1 MLTYQK
7 VIDVWQNNGA
17 VVAKLFSW
25 LRNKESSVQ
34 DGEPRAPCST
44 GYRKVTFCL
53 PSCGET
59 GESLTI
65 QTSYFRD
72 YDIDVKSEGFTRCSP
87 KDYMDWEKDEKK
99 EEENE
104 VSHVVQPM
112 KAIIELLQ
120 KVLGETVPPVTSHFF
135 IWLCYFFPNESNLN
149 EAHRLNFK
157 DAIKNMQ
164 PSLTSAQAAIS
175 EFHNYLQ
182 TATKV
187 QKLMSKWGVIS
198 TFSPSIP
205 EL

>member
-1 MLTYQK
+1 
-7 VIDVWQNNGA
+7 
-17 VVAKLFSW
+17 
-25 LRNKESSVQ
+25 
-34 DGEPRAPCST
+34 
-44 GYRKVTFCL
+44 
-53 PSCGET
+53 
-59 GESLTI
+59 
-65 QTSYFRD
+65 
-72 YDIDVKSEGFTRCSP
+72 
-87 KDYMDWEKDEKK
+87 MDREEDEKKK

-104 VSHVVQPM
+104 VTRAVQPM

-120 KVLGETVPPVTSHFF
+120 KELGETIPPVTSHFF
-135 IWLCYFFPNESNLN
+135 IWLCFFFPNESNLN

>member
-1 MLTYQK
+1 METSTSNPKVLPAALQK
-7 VIDVWQNNGA
+7 ITWIG
-17 VVAKLFSW
+17 
-25 LRNKESSVQ
+25 
-34 DGEPRAPCST
+34 
-44 GYRKVTFCL
+44 
-53 PSCGET
+53 
-59 GESLTI
+59 
-65 QTSYFRD
+65 
-72 YDIDVKSEGFTRCSP
+72 
-87 KDYMDWEKDEKK
+87 KK
-99 EEENE
+99 MKKKEENE
-104 VSHVVQPM
+104 VSRAVQPM

-164 PSLTSAQAAIS
+164 PSLTPAQAAIS

>member
-1 MLTYQK
+1 
-7 VIDVWQNNGA
+7 
-17 VVAKLFSW
+17 
-25 LRNKESSVQ
+25 
-34 DGEPRAPCST
+34 
-44 GYRKVTFCL
+44 
-53 PSCGET
+53 
-59 GESLTI
+59 
-65 QTSYFRD
+65 
-72 YDIDVKSEGFTRCSP
+72 
-87 KDYMDWEKDEKK
+87 MDWEEDEKK
-99 EEENE
+99 KKEEEEEEGEENE
-104 VSHVVQPM
+104 VSRAAVQPM